1 MRDGRAAVPGPP
13 GIDAERVGEW
23 LASHVEGLAGPV
35 AFGLVSGGRS
45 NLTYRVTDA
54 AGAAYALRR
63 PPTGG
68 VLETA
73 HDMGREWRFI
83 SAMAGTGVPV
93 AQPLAFCDDAA
104 VTGAPFYVMGFV
116 DGIVLTDRNAAHQL
130 TPEAKENACE
140 SLVRVLVALH
150 AIDPHEA
157 GLGDMVRR
165 TGFAERQLRRWLHQA
180 HQSGAEYLPLLVEVH
195 DLLAARVPEQGTGI
209 VHGDYRPGNLAFGPD
224 GTVRAVFD
232 WELATSGDAL
242 ADLGYLLSTWQ
253 EPDDPAGAA
262 PPGPTT
268 VPGFASRADLAG
280 RYARLSGRDVSDLPY
295 WVAFAQWRSAC
306 IGAGVQARYLAGHMA
321 DDGYL
326 AEARE
331 RASLGV
337 ELAEKARAGL
347 RAQDI

>member
-1 MRDGRAAVPGPP
+1 MPDARAADPGPP

-23 LASHVEGLAGPV
+23 LASRVGGLAAPV
-35 AFGLVSGGRS
+35 RFALVSGGRS

-54 AGAAYALRR
+54 AGAVYALRR

-83 SAMAGTGVPV
+83 SAMAGTAVPV
-93 AQPLAFCDDAA
+93 APPLAFCDDAA

-116 DGIVLTDRNAAHQL
+116 DGTVLADRAAAEKL
-130 TPEAKENACE
+130 APEARASACE
-140 SLVRVLVALH
+140 NLVDVLAALH
-150 AIDPHEA
+150 ALDPHEV

-165 TGFAERQLRRWLHQA
+165 TGFAERQLRRWRHQA
-180 HQSGAEYLPLLVEVH
+180 HQSGAAYLPLLDEVH
-195 DLLAARVPEQGTGI
+195 DMLAARVPKQGTGI

-242 ADLGYLLSTWQ
+242 ADLGYTVSTWQ
-253 EPDDPAGAA
+253 EPDDPPGAA
-262 PPGPTT
+262 PLGPTT

-280 RYARLSGRDVSDLPY
+280 RYARLSGRDLSALPY
-295 WVAFAQWRSAC
+295 WTAFAHWRSAC

-321 DDGYL
+321 DDGYF

-331 RASLGV
+331 RAALGV

-347 RAQDI
+347 RADEI